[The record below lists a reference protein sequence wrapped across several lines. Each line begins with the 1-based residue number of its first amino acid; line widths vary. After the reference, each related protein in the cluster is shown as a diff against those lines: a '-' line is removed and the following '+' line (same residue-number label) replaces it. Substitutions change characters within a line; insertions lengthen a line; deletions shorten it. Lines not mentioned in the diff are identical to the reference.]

1 MHATHGEGGGGDVRA
16 RVSSRVR
23 RDSPRGQAY
32 IATTMAIG
40 DVVFGRIWAL
50 EPAREADWDA
60 LYADQLPRV
69 YNYFR
74 YRVGDGA
81 VAEDLT
87 SLTFEKAW
95 VARNRYRRDLA
106 AFSTWLMSIARNV
119 AIDHYRRRR
128 DHAPLEA
135 AGHVA
140 GGDDPHE
147 QVERREAFERLSRLL
162 NELSDRDRDLVA
174 LKYGAELTNRAIAK
188 QLKLTETNVGTLLH
202 RAVTKLR
209 AGWDRE
215 GA

>member
-1 MHATHGEGGGGDVRA
+1 
-16 RVSSRVR
+16 
-23 RDSPRGQAY
+23 
-32 IATTMAIG
+32 MAIG

-106 AFSTWLMSIARNV
+106 AFSTWLMAIARNV
-119 AIDHYRRRR
+119 AIDHHRRRR

-135 AGHVA
+135 AELVA
-140 GGDDPHE
+140 SGADPLQQAEH
-147 QVERREAFERLSRLL
+147 REAVERLSRLL
-162 NELSDRDRDLVA
+162 GQLPDRDRELVA

-188 QLKLTETNVGTLLH
+188 QMKLTETNVGTLLH
-202 RAVTKLR
+202 RAVLKLR
-209 AGWDRE
+209 AEWDRE